1 MYILVKLFCSI
12 GIKNQTTAMQNIHT
26 LVSSFSLSFTL
37 LEVMFGPKKR
47 NSLLHYPLKFDH
59 VNVGS
64 LISYTLAETKW
75 NFEQRRSF
83 S

>member
-1 MYILVKLFCSI
+1 
-12 GIKNQTTAMQNIHT
+12 
-26 LVSSFSLSFTL
+26 
-37 LEVMFGPKKR
+37 MFGPKKR